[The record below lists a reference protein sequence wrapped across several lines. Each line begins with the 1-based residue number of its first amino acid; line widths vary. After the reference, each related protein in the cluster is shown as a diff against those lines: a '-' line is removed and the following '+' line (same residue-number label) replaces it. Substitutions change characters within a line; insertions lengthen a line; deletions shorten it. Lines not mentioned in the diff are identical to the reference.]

1 MNQEAPEMGIP
12 KLAYFMKEKKHFVSI
27 NLRHSKRK
35 IVIDGYS
42 LCYRLHSGFV
52 STEYCE
58 FYSIVVSYF
67 QELAHTGI
75 EAYVVVDGVDYE
87 NRKLG
92 TDIDRCRERIERLAR
107 AGSLVELIPPHNRTL
122 PLLAKLVFVDA
133 IRDTKSVKF
142 FVADGEADRDVVSL
156 ANHLGCPVVGLDS
169 DFFIFNIEYG
179 YIPIVNDHKEL
190 VDLTGVVQCFGY
202 KPFCTD
208 WGLKNPRIRLL
219 LPYCLGNDFHGP
231 HSIPRLGIDMNESI
245 ETLLPKIRGA
255 NFDDFSRLVQDDQAF
270 YEVEP
275 RSFTQLSESKFLHE
289 FNPLVPEWIVSAF
302 KFGLFLPNY
311 MNFVACR
318 DLKVVRFVVVT
329 EDMTQDSAWSV
340 TDSLLPF
347 IVGALLG
354 DTAESLPRLT
364 RFVREGC
371 SCVLT
376 EQPIEIK
383 VKHRTILSP
392 HTLSSIQMISNE
404 DRSKPLLRV
413 FHCKSI
419 AKSLRGIPEG
429 LQLVVIATRCWLKNI
444 ASTVDQRFAAFII
457 GLVCCFQICFGQIS
471 ASRYDLKLAPNKM
484 GRLRRIHYLA
494 KWECV
499 FHLVIAF
506 NQILDHP
513 FSYTSPGRLFS
524 SKIFDNCFMDNPESL
539 LINLD
544 SCGKK
549 MFEVI
554 TKGIDLPPFTAPSHR
569 ARTEALAPTV
579 ETVSTQNRFK
589 KLTLD

>member
-1 MNQEAPEMGIP
+1 MKQEVPEMGIP
-12 KLAYFMKEKKHFVSI
+12 KLAFFMKEKKHFVSI
-27 NLRHSKRK
+27 NIRHSKRK

-67 QELAHTGI
+67 QALARAGI

-92 TDIDRCRERIERLAR
+92 TDIDRCRERIGRLAR
-107 AGSLVELIPPHNRTL
+107 AGSQVELMPPHNRSL
-122 PLLAKLVFVDA
+122 PLLAKLVFIDA

-156 ANHLGCPVVGLDS
+156 ANHLRCPVVGLDS
-169 DFFIFNIEYG
+169 DFFIFNIDCG
-179 YIPIVNDHKEL
+179 YIPIVDDRKEL
-190 VDLTGVVQCFGY
+190 VDLTGEVQCFGY
-202 KPFCTD
+202 KPFCTE
-208 WGLKNPRIRLL
+208 WGLRDPRIRLL
-219 LPYCLGNDFHGP
+219 LPYCLGNDFHGS
-231 HSIPRLGIDMNESI
+231 HSLPRLGIELDESI
-245 ETLLPKIRGA
+245 ETLLPKIRHA
-255 NFDDFSRLVQDDQAF
+255 RFDDLSRLVKDDQAF

-302 KFGLFLPNY
+302 KFGQFLPNCL
-311 MNFVACR
+311 NFLVCR
-318 DLKVVRFVVVT
+318 DLKVVRFLVVT
-329 EDMTQDSAWSV
+329 EDMAQDSAWNV
-340 TDSLLPF
+340 TDTVLPY
-347 IVGALLG
+347 ILGALLS
-354 DTAESLPRLT
+354 DAAEPLPRMT
-364 RFVREGC
+364 RLVREGC

-376 EQPIEIK
+376 EQPIEVK

-392 HTLSSIQMISNE
+392 HTLSSIQTISSE
-404 DRSKPLLRV
+404 DRSKLLLRV

-419 AKSLRGIPEG
+419 AKSLRSIPEG
-429 LQLVVIATRCWLKNI
+429 LQLIVVATRCWLKNI

-457 GLVCCFQICFGQIS
+457 GLVCCFQICFGQVS

-484 GRLRRIHYLA
+484 GRLRKIHFLA

-499 FHLVIAF
+499 FHVAIAF
-506 NQILDHP
+506 NQILNHP
-513 FSYTSPGRLFS
+513 FHYTSPGRLFS
-524 SKIFDNCFMDNPESL
+524 SAVFEKCFVDNPEP
-539 LINLD
+539 LILNLD
-544 SCGKK
+544 GCGRK

-554 TKGIDLPPFTAPSHR
+554 MKGIDLPALIEPSHR
-569 ARTEALAPTV
+569 TRSEASPLTV
-579 ETVSTQNRFK
+579 ETVATQNRFSR
-589 KLTLD
+589 LTLH